1 MNAIVLRNDSIHF
14 FNRTYTQ
21 APCTRPS
28 LLWRACYTY
37 IFIYIG
43 LSLKYKKYT
52 PKKFYILN
60 ISQNRSL
67 LSLVNIKLLNLLNNN
82 LLLQE
87 STIPT
92 ATLHLHIDK

>member
-1 MNAIVLRNDSIHF
+1 MDVHRDRSIIVHVYIYLY
-14 FNRTYTQ
+14 RTLVKIQ
-21 APCTRPS
+21 
-28 LLWRACYTY
+28 
-37 IFIYIG
+37 
-43 LSLKYKKYT
+43 KYT

>member
-1 MNAIVLRNDSIHF
+1 MNLTIAKIHLVLHSKN
-14 FNRTYTQ
+14 T
-21 APCTRPS
+21 
-28 LLWRACYTY
+28 
-37 IFIYIG
+37 
-43 LSLKYKKYT
+43 K

-87 STIPT
+87 RTIPT

>member
-1 MNAIVLRNDSIHF
+1 MNLTIAKIHLVLHSKN
-14 FNRTYTQ
+14 T
-21 APCTRPS
+21 
-28 LLWRACYTY
+28 
-37 IFIYIG
+37 
-43 LSLKYKKYT
+43 KKYA
-52 PKKFYILN
+52 PKNFYILN

-87 STIPT
+87 RTIPT

>member
-1 MNAIVLRNDSIHF
+1 MDVHRDRSIIVHI
-14 FNRTYTQ
+14 
-21 APCTRPS
+21 
-28 LLWRACYTY
+28 Y

-43 LSLKYKKYT
+43 FSLKYKKYT
-52 PKKFYILN
+52 PKKSYILN

-87 STIPT
+87 RTIPT

>member
-1 MNAIVLRNDSIHF
+1 MHR
-14 FNRTYTQ
+14 
-21 APCTRPS
+21 
-28 LLWRACYTY
+28 
-37 IFIYIG
+37 
-43 LSLKYKKYT
+43 
-52 PKKFYILN
+52 KKFYILN

-87 STIPT
+87 RTTPT